1 MHPLKRHASA
11 CSECSGVR
19 VLFKKILI
27 ANRGEIAC
35 RVIRTARKLGVA
47 TVAVYSDADAQANHV
62 MQADEAVHIGASAVS
77 ESYLRGDA
85 IVQAALDNGAEA
97 IHPGYGFLSENPEFV
112 EQVEAA
118 GLRFIGPSAA
128 AIRSMGLK
136 DAAKKLMEEAGVP
149 VVPGYHGDRQ
159 ELEFLAAQAEQVGY
173 PVLIKARA
181 GGGGKGMRR
190 VDQPADFEA
199 ALASAQREAQASFG
213 DAACLIEKYIASPRH
228 IELQVFGD
236 DHGNVVHLFERDCS
250 LQRRH
255 QKVIEEAPAPG
266 MTDAMRQAMGDAA
279 VRACKAISYSGAG
292 TIEFIVDGSDGLRP
306 DGFWFMEMNT
316 RLQVEHPVTEAIT
329 GQDLVEWQL
338 RVAAGGSL
346 PLNQSQLSITGWAFE
361 SRIYAEDADNGFLP
375 VTGQLTH
382 LRFPQDARVDTGVSE
397 GDFIS
402 PYYDPMIAKLIVHAD
417 TRETALRKMQSAFA
431 ATHAGGSTTNINFL
445 AELCVHSD
453 FAAGRVDTGLIERD
467 IDQLVQQSDAPAEIL
482 AVAALGAAG
491 LSGDNGALSGFN
503 LWQPLLQTVTL
514 RHNNTDVMVQ
524 YAALEGAH
532 FTMSVGEDRLA
543 VQIIDAG
550 IGLVEIDGRRMLAPV
565 VAHGDRQVSVFAER
579 AWHFS
584 VPDPLSNDSADGES
598 SDQILAPMPGQVK
611 VLNVAEGDAVNTGDV
626 LIVLEAMKMEHSL
639 TAAKAGSVA
648 MVGCQMG
655 DQVDV
660 GALLLKLAFDDA
672 E

>member
-1 MHPLKRHASA
+1 
-11 CSECSGVR
+11 
-19 VLFKKILI
+19 LFKKILI

-35 RVIRTARKLGVA
+35 RVIRTARRLGVA

-62 MQADEAVHIGASAVS
+62 TEADEAVHIGASAVS
-77 ESYLRGDA
+77 ESYLRGDT
-85 IVQAALDNGAEA
+85 IVQAALDTGAEA

-118 GLRFIGPSAA
+118 GLRFIGPSAT

-136 DAAKKLMEEAGVP
+136 DAAKQLMEKAGVP

-159 ELEFLAAQAEQVGY
+159 EPEFLAAQAEQVGY

-228 IELQVFGD
+228 IEIQVFGD

-266 MTDAMRQAMGDAA
+266 MTDVMRQAMGEAA

-338 RVAAGGSL
+338 RVAAGGTL
-346 PLNQSQLSITGWAFE
+346 PLNQSQLSINGWAFE

-382 LRFPQDARVDTGVSE
+382 LRFPQGARVDTGVSE

-417 TRETALRKMQSAFA
+417 TREVALRKMQSALA
-431 ATHAGGSTTNINFL
+431 DTHAGGSTTNINFL
-445 AELCVHSD
+445 AELCSHSD
-453 FAAGRVDTGLIERD
+453 FSAGRVDTGLIERD
-467 IDQLVQQSDAPAEIL
+467 LDQLVQPSDAPVEIL

-491 LSGDNGALSGFN
+491 LSGDNGVISGFS
-503 LWQPLLQTVTL
+503 LWQPLLQTLTL
-514 RHNNTDVMVQ
+514 RHNSTDVVVQ
-524 YAALEGAH
+524 YATHDSAR
-532 FTMSVGEDRLA
+532 FTVSVGDNQLA

-550 IGLVEIDGRRMLAPV
+550 RGVVDIDGRRMLAPV
-565 VAHGDRQVSVFAER
+565 VSHGDRQVSVFAER

-584 VPDPLSNDSADGES
+584 VPDPLSNNSSDGES

-611 VLNVAEGDAVNTGDV
+611 VLNVAEGDTVNTGDV

-639 TAAKAGSVA
+639 TAAAAGSVA
-648 MVGCQMG
+648 MVGCQTG